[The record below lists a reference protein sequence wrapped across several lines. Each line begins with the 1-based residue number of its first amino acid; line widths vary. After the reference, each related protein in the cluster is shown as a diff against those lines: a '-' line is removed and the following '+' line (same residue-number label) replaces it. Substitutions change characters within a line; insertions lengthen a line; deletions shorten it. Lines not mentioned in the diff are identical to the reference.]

1 LNHREKMEAELSQL
15 ISRPRAFNYS
25 FR

>member
-1 LNHREKMEAELSQL
+1 MEAELSQL